1 MLWVSLGL
9 KSEILVDLLIEL
21 FDFFFF
27 FVFKCF
33 HSVNKVFKPAWF
45 ATLLRSNFTWCL
57 INMGLKC
64 AVLFLF
70 LYSLLL
76 LMLCLLLLLNQ
87 PFLLLFNKL
96 IEVSV
101 SSFAVSFRFERREK
115 VIWVF
120 DYQFFYN
127 FSLLLGFFNLTII
140 YDFLEPLMD
149 REIRVFLL

>member
-9 KSEILVDLLIEL
+9 KSEILIDLLIEL

-57 INMGLKC
+57 INVGLEC
-64 AVLFLF
+64 TILFLF

-76 LMLCLLLLLNQ
+76 LMLCLLLLLHQ

-101 SSFAVSFRFERREK
+101 SSFTICLWFEWREE
-115 VIWVF
+115 VIWVLDNKFF
-120 DYQFFYN
+120 DN
-127 FSLLLGFFNLTII
+127 FSLLLRLFNLSIV
-140 YDFLEPLMD
+140 YDLLKPLMD